1 MYRRAD
7 PAATFCATLIDEWI
21 QNGVTHA
28 VIAPGSRSTVIALA
42 LANRTDLQVH
52 VFHDE
57 RSAAFAA
64 LGIGLLG
71 TPAVLVC
78 TSGTA
83 AAHFHAAVIEAHL
96 SAVPMIVCTTD
107 RPPELRDVGA
117 PQTIDQTKLY
127 GSSVRWFHDPGVA
140 DEAACGSWRSLAA
153 HSYGTANGSWPGPVH
168 LNLPFREPL
177 LGTAG
182 ELPSRSSVMAVTF
195 NSNIVVS
202 PYAIARLA
210 TRVSTAR
217 GVIVAGRGCGSPEHV
232 LALTAATGWPVLA
245 DARSGLRHLGPVAL
259 SAADSILRSPE
270 FVAGHQPDVVIRLGQ
285 PPVSKVLNQWLAG
298 LDAHQIHITP
308 VPTWTDPDGVVA
320 HRIVA
325 EPGSV
330 CSALAG
336 HLSCADEAWL
346 HDWTWAEQRAQAT
359 IESSLGDAGLTEP
372 GVARAA
378 VAAME
383 PGSHL
388 VVSSSMPIRDV
399 EWFSVVPD
407 GVTVHCNRGANGIDG
422 VIATAVGVALA
433 TRAPTTVLI
442 GDVAFLHDSSSLTG
456 LIRRGIDLRIVVID
470 NDGGGIFSFLPQ
482 AAALPHDRFEQLFA
496 TPHGVDILSLAAAHS
511 IPAHE
516 ATSLAD
522 VTAAITAPGT
532 RLTLVRSDRRT
543 NVLVHA
549 AVNAAVVKAV
559 DQVVDEA
566 GDEAGDEGV
575 DQGVDAAFRGG

>member
-1 MYRRAD
+1 MDPRAD

-21 QNGVTHA
+21 QNGVSHA
-28 VIAPGSRSTVIALA
+28 VIAPGSRSTVMALA

-96 SAVPMIVCTTD
+96 SAVPLLVCTTD

-127 GSSVRWFHDPGVA
+127 GSAVRWFHDPGVA
-140 DEAACGSWRSLAA
+140 DDAASGTWRSLAA
-153 HSYGTANGSWPGPVH
+153 HAYGSATGVWPGPVH

-182 ELPSRSSVMAVTF
+182 ELPSRSSLMAVTY
-195 NSNIVVS
+195 NSNTVVS
-202 PYAIARLA
+202 PYAITRLA
-210 TRVSTAR
+210 TRVSTPR
-217 GVIVAGRGCGSPEHV
+217 GVIVAGRGCDSADGV
-232 LALTAATGWPVLA
+232 LSLAAVTGWPVLA
-245 DARSGLRHLGPVAL
+245 DARSGLRHLDGVAL

-270 FVAGHQPDVVIRLGQ
+270 FAAAHRPDIVIRLGQ

-298 LDAHQIHITP
+298 LEAYQIHVTP
-308 VPTWTDPDGVVA
+308 VPTWTDPDGVIA

-330 CSALAG
+330 CSALAT
-336 HLSCADEAWL
+336 HLSCADESWL
-346 HDWTWAEQRAQAT
+346 RGWVDAERRAQAA
-359 IESSLGDAGLTEP
+359 IETLLTGAGLTEP
-372 GVARAA
+372 GVARAV
-378 VAAME
+378 VASME

-388 VVSSSMPIRDV
+388 IVSSSMPIRDV

-422 VIATAVGVALA
+422 VIATATGVALA
-433 TRAPTTVLI
+433 TGAPTTVLI
-442 GDVAFLHDSSSLTG
+442 GDVAFLHDSSSLTALAG
-456 LIRRGIDLRIVVID
+456 RDVDLRIVVID

-482 AAALPHDRFEQLFA
+482 AAALPADRFEQLFG
-496 TPHGVDILSLAAAHS
+496 TPHGVDVVALAAAHS
-511 IPAHE
+511 IPAAD
-516 ATSLAD
+516 ATSIAD
-522 VTAAITAPGT
+522 VVAAVNSPGT
-532 RLTLVRSDRRT
+532 HLTLVRSNRAA
-543 NVLVHA
+543 NVAVHA
-549 AVNAAVVKAV
+549 AVNAAVV
-559 DQVVDEA
+559 
-566 GDEAGDEGV
+566 
-575 DQGVDAAFRGG
+575 AALAAH

>member
-1 MYRRAD
+1 MDPRAD
-7 PAATFCATLIDEWI
+7 SAATFCATLIDEWI

-28 VIAPGSRSTVIALA
+28 VIAPGSRSTVMALA
-42 LANRTDLQVH
+42 LSARSDLGVH

-96 SAVPMIVCTTD
+96 SAVPLIVCTTD

-117 PQTIDQTKLY
+117 PQTIDQTKLF

-140 DEAACGSWRSLAA
+140 DDAASGTWRSLAA
-153 HSYGTANGSWPGPVH
+153 HAYGAATGTWPGPVH

-182 ELPSRSSVMAVTF
+182 ELPPRSSVMAVTF
-195 NSNIVVS
+195 NSNTVVS

-210 TRVSTAR
+210 TRVSSPR
-217 GVIVAGRGCGSPEHV
+217 GVIVAGRGCGAADGV
-232 LALTAATGWPVLA
+232 LALAAATGWPVLA
-245 DARSGLRHLGPVAL
+245 DARSGLRHLDGVAL
-259 SAADSILRSPE
+259 SAADSILRSDE
-270 FVAGHQPDVVIRLGQ
+270 FASAHRPDVVVRLGQ
-285 PPVSKVLNQWLAG
+285 PPVSKVLNQWLAS
-298 LDAHQIHITP
+298 LDAHQIHVTP

-330 CSALAG
+330 CSALAE
-336 HLSCADEAWL
+336 HLSCTDEGWL
-346 HDWTWAEQRAQAT
+346 TDWVRAERIAQAT
-359 IESSLGDAGLTEP
+359 ISTTLADGTLSEP
-372 GVARAA
+372 GVAHAA
-378 VAAME
+378 VAALR

-399 EWFSVVPD
+399 EWFGVVPD
-407 GVTVHCNRGANGIDG
+407 GVTVHSNRGANGIDG
-422 VIATAVGVALA
+422 VVATAIGVAIATA
-433 TRAPTTVLI
+433 APTTLLI
-442 GDVAFLHDSSSLTG
+442 GDVAFLHDSSSLTALMG
-456 LIRRGIDLRIVVID
+456 RNVDLRMIVVD

-482 AAALPHDRFEQLFA
+482 AGALAGERFEQLFG
-496 TPHGVDILSLAAAHS
+496 TPHGVDIAALAAAHS
-511 IPAHE
+511 IPVDE
-516 ATSLAD
+516 AASPED
-522 VTAAITAPGT
+522 VTASVATPGT
-532 RLTLVRSDRRT
+532 HLTLVRSDRTT
-543 NVLVHA
+543 NVAVHA
-549 AVNAAVVKAV
+549 ALNAAVV
-559 DQVVDEA
+559 
-566 GDEAGDEGV
+566 
-575 DQGVDAAFRGG
+575 AAIES